1 MGKRETDYPHT
12 ISFRLTN
19 EAWLGIQKEIESS
32 HLTPHEWC
40 RMAALE
46 RLNGNCGLS
55 KSERFL
61 FHHLVRAQ
69 YLVTHGFQ
77 LLADHKLTSEEW
89 KQLRVNAKHRVSE
102 LVEGALAKHAQHGR
116 ERPREPTPSRNEQT

>member
-19 EAWLGIQKEIESS
+19 EAWLAIQEEIQSRQ
-32 HLTPHEWC
+32 LTPHEWC

-46 RLNGNCGLS
+46 RLNGNQGLS

-61 FHHLVRAQ
+61 FHYLVRSQ
-69 YLVTHGFQ
+69 YLVTQGFQ

-89 KQLRVNAKHRVSE
+89 KQLRANAKHRVGE
-102 LVEGALAKHAQHGR
+102 LVEAALTSKTQNAR
-116 ERPREPTPSRNEQT
+116 

>member
-19 EAWLGIQKEIESS
+19 EAWLAIQKEIQSR

-46 RLNGNCGLS
+46 RLNGDRGLS

-61 FHHLVRAQ
+61 FHYLVRVQ
-69 YLVTHGFQ
+69 YLVTQGFQ

-89 KQLRVNAKHRVSE
+89 KQLRVNSKHRVSE
-102 LVEGALAKHAQHGR
+102 
-116 ERPREPTPSRNEQT
+116 RPR

>member
-19 EAWLGIQKEIESS
+19 EAWLGIQKEIQTSD
-32 HLTPHEWC
+32 LTPHEWC
-40 RMAALE
+40 RKAALE

-55 KSERFL
+55 KNERFL

-69 YLVTHGFQ
+69 YLVTQGFQ

-89 KQLRVNAKHRVSE
+89 KQLRLNSKQRVSE
-102 LVEGALAKHAQHGR
+102 LVESALASRAQYGR
-116 ERPREPTPSRNEQT
+116 EHPR

>member
-19 EAWLGIQKEIESS
+19 EAWLAIQEEIKSR

-46 RLNGNCGLS
+46 RLKGDRGLS

-61 FHHLVRAQ
+61 FHYLVRVQ
-69 YLVTHGFQ
+69 YLVTQGFQ

-89 KQLRVNAKHRVSE
+89 KQLRVNAKHRVGE
-102 LVEGALAKHAQHGR
+102 LVDTALTSKTKTLT
-116 ERPREPTPSRNEQT
+116 ERNR

>member
-19 EAWLGIQKEIESS
+19 EAWLAIQEEIQSR

-46 RLNGNCGLS
+46 RLNGNRGLS
-55 KSERFL
+55 KNERFL

-69 YLVTHGFQ
+69 YLVAQGFQ

-89 KQLRVNAKHRVSE
+89 KQLRLNSKQRVSE
-102 LVEGALAKHAQHGR
+102 LVESALARRAQYGR
-116 ERPREPTPSRNEQT
+116 EHPP

>member
-1 MGKRETDYPHT
+1 
-12 ISFRLTN
+12 LTN
-19 EAWLGIQKEIESS
+19 EAWLAIEKEIQSR

-46 RLNGNCGLS
+46 RLNGNGGLS

-69 YLVTHGFQ
+69 YLVTQGFQ

-89 KQLRVNAKHRVSE
+89 KQLRLNSKQRVSE
-102 LVEGALAKHAQHGR
+102 LVESALASRAQYCR
-116 ERPREPTPSRNEQT
+116 EHPR

>member
-19 EAWLGIQKEIESS
+19 EAWLAIQKEIQSR

-40 RMAALE
+40 RRAALE
-46 RLNGNCGLS
+46 RLNANRGLS

-69 YLVTHGFQ
+69 YLVTQGFQ
-77 LLADHKLTSEEW
+77 LLADQTLTSEEW
-89 KQLRVNAKHRVSE
+89 KQLRANAKHRVSE
-102 LVEGALAKHAQHGR
+102 LVDAALASHAQNAR
-116 ERPREPTPSRNEQT
+116 ERPR

>member
-19 EAWLGIQKEIESS
+19 EAWLGIQKEIQNN

-55 KSERFL
+55 KSERFCSTIWYV
-61 FHHLVRAQ
+61 H
-69 YLVTHGFQ
+69 
-77 LLADHKLTSEEW
+77 SI
-89 KQLRVNAKHRVSE
+89 S
-102 LVEGALAKHAQHGR
+102 
-116 ERPREPTPSRNEQT
+116 

>member
-1 MGKRETDYPHT
+1 MGKRATDYPHT

-19 EAWLGIQKEIESS
+19 EAWLGIQKETQSS
-32 HLTPHEWC
+32 HLTPHAWC
-40 RMAALE
+40 RRAALE
-46 RLNGNCGLS
+46 RLNGNRGLS

-77 LLADHKLTSEEW
+77 LLADHKLTNEEW
-89 KQLRVNAKHRVSE
+89 KQLRLNAKHHVSE
-102 LVEGALAKHAQHGR
+102 LVEAALARHTQ
-116 ERPREPTPSRNEQT
+116 